1 MKISE
6 TCISPFFTGT
16 QTPQTSSLGHL
27 AAVRP
32 GRAAQTK
39 PIWFRYILCLF
50 KTREI
55 LLMQTHHSY
64 NSNIT
69 RNKAPTTILVPLKNK
84 NPELGSKSITLYLH
98 KTNQERGFKI
108 LLTKTPFPNPKV
120 IENRQ

>member
-27 AAVRP
+27 VAVRQDMLHKP
-32 GRAAQTK
+32 K

-55 LLMQTHHSY
+55 LLMQT
-64 NSNIT
+64 
-69 RNKAPTTILVPLKNK
+69 TTHTIQ
-84 NPELGSKSITLYLH
+84 I
-98 KTNQERGFKI
+98 
-108 LLTKTPFPNPKV
+108 
-120 IENRQ
+120 